1 MWCEQRLLLVARLS
15 DGVFDHHFSQPKFGF
30 AEQKKIRFSMR
41 MKKLTLYLVG
51 ISWVWHCQAEPIQHK
66 GYKLIWADEFNQNG
80 APNPK
85 NWVFE
90 EGFQR
95 NRELQWYQKENATC
109 KGGVLVIEGKKVD
122 LPNPNYKKESKDW
135 KHSRQKIEYTSSC
148 VKTMGLHAWQYGR
161 FEIRAKIPAGAGL
174 WPAIWT
180 LGVDGEWPSCGEV
193 DILECYKGKILAN
206 ACWGTNQ
213 RWKAKWD
220 SAHVLLDSFQDP
232 KWLDQFH
239 VWRMDWDE
247 KSIQLYVDDQL
258 LNTIDLTKTING
270 GNLGPKNPFQQPHYL
285 LLNLAIGGDAAG
297 SPVGIAFP
305 VRYEID
311 YVRVYQKE

>member
-1 MWCEQRLLLVARLS
+1 MKFFTASILS
-15 DGVFDHHFSQPKFGF
+15 FSL
-30 AEQKKIRFSMR
+30 ACIA
-41 MKKLTLYLVG
+41 
-51 ISWVWHCQAEPIQHK
+51 HAEPTQHK
-66 GYKLIWADEFNQNG
+66 GYKLVWADEFDKDG

-85 NWVFE
+85 NWIFE

-95 NRELQWYQKENATC
+95 NRELQWYQKENSTC
-109 KGGVLVIEGKKVD
+109 KGGMLIIEGQKVSK
-122 LPNPNYKKESKDW
+122 PNPQYSKDSKDW
-135 KHSRQKIEYTSSC
+135 KQSRQTIEYTSSC
-148 VKTMGLHAWQYGR
+148 LKTDGLHSWKYGR
-161 FEIRAKIPAGAGL
+161 FEIRAKAPAGPGL

-180 LGVDGEWPSCGEV
+180 LGVEGEWPSNGEV
-193 DILECYKGKILAN
+193 DIMECYKGQILAN
-206 ACWGTNQ
+206 ACWGTKE

-220 SAHVLLDSFQDP
+220 SSKKPIKSFEDP
-232 KWLDQFH
+232 EWIDKFH

-247 KSIQLYVDDQL
+247 KSINLYVDDIL

-270 GNLGPKNPFQQPHYL
+270 SDLGPKNPFQQPHYF

-297 SPVGIAFP
+297 SPEGTKFP